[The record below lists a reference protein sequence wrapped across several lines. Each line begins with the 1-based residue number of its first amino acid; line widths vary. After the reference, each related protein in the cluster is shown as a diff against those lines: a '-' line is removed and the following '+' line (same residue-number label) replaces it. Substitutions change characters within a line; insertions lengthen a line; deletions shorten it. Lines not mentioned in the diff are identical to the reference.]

1 MRQVIITAV
10 MEVHDRHS
18 QGWLKDEIREKLEDF
33 APLHHLTVEHLDPPQ
48 EVPTI
53 MTWEGR
59 PFDQLLPDERTK
71 AFDFITAEH
80 KAGRMEFKKMLEAH
94 EALRDAQKTSIC
106 AQASDGKHAFSSQG
120 CPAGMQACIHC
131 EEIEL

>member
-1 MRQVIITAV
+1 MRQVIITAI

-18 QGWLKDEIREKLEDF
+18 QGWLKDEIREKLQDF
-33 APLHHLTVEHLDPPQ
+33 APLHHLTVEHLELPQ
-48 EVPTI
+48 KVT
-53 MTWEGR
+53 MALWEGR
-59 PFDQLLPDERTK
+59 PFDQLLPDERAK

-80 KAGRMEFKKMLEAH
+80 KAGRVEFKDMLSLH
-94 EALRDAQKTSIC
+94 QKLRDAQATSIC
-106 AQASDGKHAFSSQG
+106 PQASDGKHAFSSQG